1 MDSFPTL
8 KIQVQE
14 DTQDKIVKDVSFL
27 KPYIKDEI
35 RAETKLDKRDDIKWP
50 TTPEE
55 WLTFDMNK
63 IPAGTEMPFHK
74 VEHPPEKYIINGVLK
89 RHLIPKEK
97 RRKYMLPW
105 QCEEIEVPRNPDGT
119 IIIVDHKQVEIDKL
133 KAQLEALPEG
143 KQLEK
148 IESQQ
153 KQIDMLQENLI
164 TVINQLNE
172 LTKKKL
178 K

>member
-1 MDSFPTL
+1 MDTFPTS
-8 KIQVQE
+8 KIIE
-14 DTQDKIVKDVSFL
+14 IPDEIVNDVSFL
-27 KPYIKDEI
+27 KPYKYDPSQNLEN
-35 RAETKLDKRDDIKWP
+35 KQKRDDIKWP

-63 IPAGTEMPFHK
+63 IPSGTEMPFNK

-89 RHLIPKEK
+89 RHLIPKSE

-133 KAQLEALPEG
+133 KAQLKALPEG
-143 KQLEK
+143 KQLAKLE
-148 IESQQ
+148 EQQ